1 MQPMNEEIVE
11 ILEPINNGY
20 RVLRVN
26 ISAVPQGYLHVEYK
40 GNMYWMHMS
49 HLKAGEGIV
58 QNRFTGEL
66 KRKIIKFAVQLQEV
80 LPRTYKDWEEHL
92 RREPNPE
99 TEIEKLFYISNQF
112 TLSSKRLDS
121 LEEKKEL
128 IRLLFEC
135 SLSTR
140 NKMLK
145 TFKSKHLT
153 QKSARKF
160 IKGYYK
166 SAT

>member
-1 MQPMNEEIVE
+1 MNEEEVVE
-11 ILEPINNGY
+11 ILEPIKNGY

-26 ISAVPQGYLHVEYK
+26 ISDVPQGYLHVEYK

-66 KRKIIKFAVQLQEV
+66 KRKIIKLAVQLQEV
-80 LPRTYKDWEEHL
+80 LPRTYEKWEESL
-92 RREPNPE
+92 RGEPDPEREINE
-99 TEIEKLFYISNQF
+99 LFHISDQF
-112 TLSSKRLDS
+112 TLSSKRLTS

-128 IRLLFEC
+128 IALLFEC

-145 TFKSKHLT
+145 TFKSKYLT
-153 QKSARKF
+153 QKKACSF
-160 IKGYYK
+160 IKDYYK
-166 SAT
+166 SKI